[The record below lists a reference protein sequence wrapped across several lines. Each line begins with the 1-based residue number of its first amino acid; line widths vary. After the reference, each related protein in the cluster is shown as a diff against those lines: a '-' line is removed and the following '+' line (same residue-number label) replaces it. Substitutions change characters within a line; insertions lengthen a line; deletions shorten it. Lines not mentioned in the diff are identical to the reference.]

1 MIHKMPELPFAPE
14 ALAPRMSAET
24 ISFHFGKHLQT
35 YMDNVNR
42 LVAGT
47 DYEDV
52 HLRDIIRRADGPI
65 YNNAAQAWN
74 HILFFRQLTPEHQ
87 EMSSNLTQQLAGRWG
102 SVDEF
107 KRQLKS
113 LAVGLFGSGWVW
125 LARDNN
131 GELQLL
137 AMPNA
142 GNPLTLDM
150 SPIMCV
156 DVWEHAYYLDYQNR
170 RGDYVDAL
178 FQILN
183 WDYIEERMM
192 RKDATIYY

>member
-1 MIHKMPELPFAPE
+1 MIHKMPELPYAPE

-42 LVAGT
+42 LVVGT
-47 DYEDV
+47 PYEDV

-74 HILFFRQLTPEHQ
+74 HILFFRSLTAEPQ
-87 EMSSNLTQQLAGRWG
+87 TMSSNLTQQLAARWG

-178 FQILN
+178 FQIIN
-183 WDYIEERMM
+183 WQYVEERMM

>member
-1 MIHKMPELPFAPE
+1 MIHKMPELRFDPE

-42 LVAGT
+42 LVMGT
-47 DYEDV
+47 PYEDV

-74 HILFFRQLTPEHQ
+74 HILFFRELTDKPQ
-87 EMSSNLTQQLAGRWG
+87 AMSSNLTQQLAGRWG
-102 SVDEF
+102 TVEDF
-107 KRQLKS
+107 LRQLKS

-125 LARDNN
+125 LARDTN

-178 FQILN
+178 LQMIN
-183 WDYIEERMM
+183 WEYVEERMM